1 MYGADSCAPAFCAYD
16 DVILAALKLGAGL
29 SVKCE
34 GEKLRYGKLEKRV
47 VSGAVANGDGFAMCS
62 TWCMCIADMPACDV
76 ASTTGGGGRW

>member
-16 DVILAALKLGAGL
+16 DCILAALKLGAGL

-47 VSGAVANGDGFAMCS
+47 VSGAVANGDGFAIGS
-62 TWCMCIADMPACDV
+62 AWCTCIVDMLV
-76 ASTTGGGGRW
+76 GASSSAIGSGGRW